1 MQPPQY
7 DRRSELNPG
16 RLKVHILVE
25 RMQGPIVAV
34 AGLLDAAERHGVVGA
49 AIGVD
54 MDDAGPDAVHLVVG
68 A

>member
-1 MQPPQY
+1 
-7 DRRSELNPG
+7 
-16 RLKVHILVE
+16 
-25 RMQGPIVAV
+25 MQGPIVAV